1 MDIRNSVVLIT
12 SAGSGLGST
21 LAVHFTS
28 LGARVVVADT
38 DSKALLDTVKRC
50 RTLSDSIYYYPLPD
64 HSSESIQS
72 LFNYIDERFE
82 NGVDVLI
89 NNWPSMPLPRLFGSE
104 QGEEFTH
111 KLSSLASSLYGYGK
125 ASALRMRMHKKSGVI
140 VNLTSH
146 QQHNLP
152 EGLEN
157 VSAMIVGF
165 TQTWAKELDPF
176 NIRVGGVI
184 PTQFRAKDSANGDW
198 AYVQDEMIRNTE
210 YIVSNDYFNGR
221 VMASEA

>member
-1 MDIRNSVVLIT
+1 
-12 SAGSGLGST
+12 
-21 LAVHFTS
+21 
-28 LGARVVVADT
+28 
-38 DSKALLDTVKRC
+38 
-50 RTLSDSIYYYPLPD
+50 
-64 HSSESIQS
+64 
-72 LFNYIDERFE
+72 
-82 NGVDVLI
+82 
-89 NNWPSMPLPRLFGSE
+89 
-104 QGEEFTH
+104 
-111 KLSSLASSLYGYGK
+111 
-125 ASALRMRMHKKSGVI
+125 MHKKPGVI

-146 QQHNLP
+146 QQQTLP

-184 PTQFRAKDSANGDW
+184 PAQFRTRDSANGDW

-221 VMASEA
+221 VMAAEA